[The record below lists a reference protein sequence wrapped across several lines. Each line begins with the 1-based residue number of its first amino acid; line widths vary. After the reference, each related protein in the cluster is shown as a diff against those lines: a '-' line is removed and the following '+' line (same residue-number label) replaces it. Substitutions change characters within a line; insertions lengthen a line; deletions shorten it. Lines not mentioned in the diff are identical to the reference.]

1 MLLHEGKVASGLSES
16 RNSLSLPG
24 VTLWKAF
31 SSAAPGSL
39 FAEQDDVHELK
50 FLQEFENQVT
60 QFHPQRFIVVAD
72 DVRGVLL
79 NLNEGF
85 CLLEEYDVALGC
97 VLHLHVT
104 ETVLD
109 VVLGREMLLQ
119 LGKTGR
125 DERLGHREGGEGR
138 MATK

>member
-1 MLLHEGKVASGLSES
+1 MKGKVSLNQET
-16 RNSLSLPG
+16 LSLPG
-24 VTLWKAF
+24 VVLWKAL
-31 SSAAPGSL
+31 SSAALGCL
-39 FAEQDDVHELK
+39 FAEQHDVHELK
-50 FLQEFENQVT
+50 FLQEFEDQVT

-109 VVLGREMLLQ
+109 VVLGTE
-119 LGKTGR
+119 
-125 DERLGHREGGEGR
+125 
-138 MATK
+138 